1 VALLQNLFNRI
12 TKREDLDFIYD
23 LDLIQETSD
32 RVYLKRMAVDAVLN
46 FVGRSFSQS
55 EFRVY
60 ADGKTSKSP
69 WRYKLNVRPNT
80 DMSATTF
87 WQKVIYELIYENEVL
102 IVLSDTDDLL
112 IADYFERKEYALYPD
127 AFEEVKVKDYTFE
140 RSFSMDEA
148 IYMEYNNEELSKFV
162 DGLFADYGE
171 LFGRMMNI
179 SLRNHQIRAVVDIEQ
194 TAGFSEETAERL
206 QKYVNKLFS
215 MFSKNSVAIVPQTK
229 GFNYDEIA
237 DGGEKGQATSEMA
250 DIKNE
255 FVDDVARM
263 VGVPPKLIH
272 GDVAELGENK
282 EVFYQFCLEPILKK
296 VEGELNAKL
305 FTQKEYMDG
314 DYIEVVGINR
324 PNIFELAQSI
334 DKIVSSGAFNRNE
347 VRVKTGH
354 EPIDTEEM
362 NAYYITKNYERD
374 DVEGGEDNDEEN

>member
-1 VALLQNLFNRI
+1 MALLQNLFNRI